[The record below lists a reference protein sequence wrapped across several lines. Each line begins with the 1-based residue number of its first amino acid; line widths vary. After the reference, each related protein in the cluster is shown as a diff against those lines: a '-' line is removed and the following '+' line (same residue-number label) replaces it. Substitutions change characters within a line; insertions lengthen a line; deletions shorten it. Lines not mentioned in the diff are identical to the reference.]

1 MKHFNFKS
9 KWDLYFIKCAD
20 NRVSAWCSSRNHLFI
35 FNRTSI
41 LFVVLIT
48 FLSRLKEENVP
59 IACMLEH
66 VRIYKIPFIS
76 CIFVASSDM
85 RFSCS
90 YDWIYIYR
98 NWIPRPFRD
107 QRKSLF
113 LHPKEMF
120 ASSSWC
126 KHFLFG
132 LRRRG
137 KKKYR
142 TVFKC
147 SIFLSLKT
155 QFNPVWMCLLWAA
168 VEKRRQ
174 KRRLICIFSVFAS
187 TTWLDCAT

>member
-1 MKHFNFKS
+1 MYRKHGVC
-9 KWDLYFIKCAD
+9 L
-20 NRVSAWCSSRNHLFI
+20 
-35 FNRTSI
+35 
-41 LFVVLIT
+41 VLISQSLIHIQQDIDFICCFDHVFVT
-48 FLSRLKEENVP
+48 LERRKRSYSLYAG
-59 IACMLEH
+59 ACAH
-66 VRIYKIPFIS
+66 YKIPFIS

-137 KKKYR
+137 KKNIER
-142 TVFKC
+142 
-147 SIFLSLKT
+147 FLNAQFFCHWKRNLT
-155 QFNPVWMCLLWAA
+155 QCECVYCG
-168 VEKRRQ
+168 Q
-174 KRRLICIFSVFAS
+174 Q
-187 TTWLDCAT
+187 